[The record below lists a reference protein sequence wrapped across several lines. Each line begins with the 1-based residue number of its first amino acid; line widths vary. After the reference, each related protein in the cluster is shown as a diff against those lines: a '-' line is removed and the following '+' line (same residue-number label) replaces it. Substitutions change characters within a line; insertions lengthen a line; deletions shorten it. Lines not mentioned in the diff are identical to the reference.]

1 MAVRPLRDGRYV
13 VETEGGTYVADVET
27 GTCTCP
33 DNAIRGAQCKHL
45 RCVAIEITERLV
57 PAPGERASVCAVCGR
72 RTFVPRF
79 DRAPAL
85 CARHDRAP
93 GDLVRDRETQSLLVV
108 VRATGERAD
117 ESVTADGTV
126 VADYETNANYGRH
139 EPVFEAVYVD
149 SVPLSGG
156 VADLSGRKRYRFPA
170 SRLRPVE
177 SAFADGETVRGA
189 TESERSE
196 TMQASLV

>member
-1 MAVRPLRDGRYV
+1 M
-13 VETEGGTYVADVET
+13 
-27 GTCTCP
+27 
-33 DNAIRGAQCKHL
+33 
-45 RCVAIEITERLV
+45 
-57 PAPGERASVCAVCGR
+57 
-72 RTFVPRF
+72 
-79 DRAPAL
+79 
-85 CARHDRAP
+85 
-93 GDLVRDRETQSLLVV
+93 
-108 VRATGERAD
+108 
-117 ESVTADGTV
+117 TADGTV